1 MKNTTND
8 NLSLH
13 RVTRMNDEAFLCLKI
28 YQYQYSL
35 LIPMQAESHGI
46 ISRDMG
52 NSLEI
57 S

>member
-13 RVTRMNDEAFLCLKI
+13 RVTGMNDEAFLCLKI
-28 YQYQYSL
+28 YQYQNNL
-35 LIPMQAESHGI
+35 FIQPMQAESHGI

-52 NSLEI
+52 N
-57 S
+57 